1 MRSDGQYRAPAVPLL
16 RAEGPVE
23 LAHAQGRF
31 TARHR
36 GRQLELRRH
45 RAQGTSAAF
54 LGPDALSWDRF
65 ARRARL
71 SDTAR
76 RCFTALEERDPET
89 AAWVRAYVTGVNE
102 GLAEGT
108 AGPESGRAGLAPGR
122 WEPWTPLAVRLSL
135 HVLDA
140 GFPAK
145 LWRGQVAGQLG
156 AEAVALFGG
165 GGERPYT
172 DERPYTVV
180 PDAGA
185 GAGAGAAQ
193 YLRLS
198 CPEFDVVG
206 SAEPGVPGLVRSGRA
221 GTVAWTFTPFT
232 ADRQDLY
239 HERLRRTG
247 AGVEALGPDG
257 RWHRAARHTELVRV
271 AGEQTVETEVI
282 ETDRGPL
289 IAGGPEG
296 LVDGTPVALSLRY
309 PARVTADLGFGALLP
324 LLRARRVADV
334 DRALAAWT
342 EPVGVVRAT
351 DTEGG
356 TLRRGAGRVPVRAD
370 ANLLRPVRA
379 WRPGHAW
386 HGWRDWHG
394 GHGRSD
400 SHGGHGRR
408 DSHGGHGWWE
418 PSEAGG
424 VDGALAVGTEDRPLL
439 DRLAA
444 LDGLTPGAAA
454 LRDRLLGR
462 DPREDPPG
470 DAYTALRSAVVRRL
484 AAEPA
489 FAALAAPPAYPE
501 VFQPHLALA
510 PRLAHALGRLL
521 RAETLYGVDR
531 TAVLR
536 AAVEETAAAL
546 GRPVGQGDA

>member
-1 MRSDGQYRAPAVPLL
+1 MSAEVQRGARAVPRL
-16 RAEGPVE
+16 RADDPVE
-23 LAHAQGRF
+23 LARAQGRF
-31 TARHR
+31 TALHR
-36 GRQLELRRH
+36 GGQLELRRH
-45 RAQGTSAAF
+45 RAQGTSASF
-54 LGPDALSWDRF
+54 RGPDALSWDRF

-71 SDTAR
+71 ADTAR

-89 AAWVRAYVTGVNE
+89 AEWVRAYVTGVNE
-102 GLAEGT
+102 GLAEGA
-108 AGPESGRAGLAPGR
+108 AGRESGRAGLAPGR

-135 HVLDA
+135 YVLAA

-156 AEAVALFGG
+156 VAAVALFGG

-172 DERPYTVV
+172 VV
-180 PDAGA
+180 PDAGDP
-185 GAGAGAAQ
+185 Q

-206 SAEPGVPGLVRSGRA
+206 TAEPGVPGLARSGRT
-221 GTVAWTFTPFT
+221 GTVAWTFTPL
-232 ADRQDLY
+232 AVDHQDLY

-282 ETDRGPL
+282 ETDRGPV

-334 DRALAAWT
+334 DRALAAWA

-370 ANLLRPVRA
+370 ANRLRPVPA

-386 HGWRDWHG
+386 RGWHDWHG
-394 GHGRSD
+394 GHGW
-400 SHGGHGRR
+400 
-408 DSHGGHGWWE
+408 HGWRE
-418 PSEAGG
+418 PLEAGG
-424 VDGALAVGTEDRPLL
+424 VDGSLAFGVEGWLS
-439 DRLAA
+439 
-444 LDGLTPGAAA
+444 GA
-454 LRDRLLGR
+454 
-462 DPREDPPG
+462 
-470 DAYTALRSAVVRRL
+470 
-484 AAEPA
+484 
-489 FAALAAPPAYPE
+489 
-501 VFQPHLALA
+501 
-510 PRLAHALGRLL
+510 
-521 RAETLYGVDR
+521 GV
-531 TAVLR
+531 
-536 AAVEETAAAL
+536 E
-546 GRPVGQGDA
+546 GRPSGVGSGGWPSGVGS